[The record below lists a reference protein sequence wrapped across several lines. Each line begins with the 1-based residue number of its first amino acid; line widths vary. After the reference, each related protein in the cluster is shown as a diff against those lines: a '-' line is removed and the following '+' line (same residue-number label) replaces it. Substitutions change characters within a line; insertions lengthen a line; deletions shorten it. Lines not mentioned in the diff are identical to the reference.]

1 MRKIKSLITIFCLF
15 QLINCLSQ
23 NKIKL
28 EYQNDNLIQEIGI
41 GLVQQVNVKEKII
54 LYEDSEFKTIKT
66 KDAKLGKDIIPLLN
80 KLDYSILFF
89 LCVEKN
95 NKYFKVIISKEKYA
109 FIKPSNKYI
118 YYNWNDFLK
127 NQITSVDCKNKNS
140 LFDKID
146 GKLINFKNLNFDDEI
161 EIINV
166 KDDWLNI
173 KNTTINKNYWVKWK
187 EKNKLLINLN
197 LLM

>member
-1 MRKIKSLITIFCLF
+1 MKYLVIILLFIF
-15 QLINCLSQ
+15 QQINCFSQ

-41 GLVQQVNVKEKII
+41 GLVQQVNVNGKII
-54 LYEDSEFKTIKT
+54 LFEDSKLKTIKS

-80 KLDYSILFF
+80 KVDYSILFF

-95 NKYFKVIISKEKYA
+95 NNYYKVAISKGKYA
-109 FIKPSNKYI
+109 FIKPSDKYI

-127 NQITSVDCKNKNS
+127 NHLTSVDCKNKNS
-140 LFDKID
+140 LFDNID
-146 GKLINFKNLNFDDEI
+146 GKVVIYKNINSDDEI
-161 EIINV
+161 EIINL
-166 KDDWLNI
+166 KGDWLNI